1 MNKSLDFEVAMKEL
15 EAVVAQ
21 LDGEVKLD
29 KALALFEEGMK
40 LSKQCEE
47 FLKGAEQKI
56 EMLKRGESGALVAV
70 PFVGDGS
77 DDISGLTEPIK
88 VNSEVAPAKKKK
100 AAALEPI
107 VEDSDKDNRSPN
119 QLSLME
125 KLATYK

>member
-40 LSKQCEE
+40 LSKECED

-56 EMLKRGESGALVAV
+56 EMLKRGENGALVTV

-77 DDISGLTEPIK
+77 DDISGLIVPVK
-88 VNSEVAPAKKKK
+88 GNSDSAPAKKRK
-100 AAALEPI
+100 AAALEPM
-107 VEDSDKDNRSPN
+107 VEEHDSATN

-125 KLATYK
+125 KLATTY

>member
-40 LSKQCEE
+40 LSKECED

-56 EMLKRGESGALVAV
+56 EMLKRGENGALETV

-77 DDISGLTEPIK
+77 DDISGLIAPVK
-88 VNSEVAPAKKKK
+88 GNSEGAPAKKKK
-100 AAALEPI
+100 AAALEPM
-107 VEDSDKDNRSPN
+107 VEENDSASN
-119 QLSLME
+119 QLSLIE
-125 KLATYK
+125 KLATTF

>member
-15 EAVVAQ
+15 EAVVAE

-29 KALALFEEGMK
+29 KALALFEAGMK

-47 FLKGAEQKI
+47 FLTGAEQKI

-70 PFVGDGS
+70 PFAGDGS
-77 DDISGLTEPIK
+77 DDISGLTAPTK
-88 VNSEVAPAKKKK
+88 VITESAPAKKKK
-100 AAALEPI
+100 AAALEAM
-107 VEDSDKDNRSPN
+107 VEENDDSSTN

-125 KLATYK
+125 KLATY